1 MKNVSLISIRFNPKL
16 LTMSYTLFELSKISE
31 KEIITISSSDLQQ
44 WWSEQFQGAD
54 DYISLEGGRAFQN
67 AFLEFTDH
75 KQQEENLSFFKGG
88 WTLKIKAGLA
98 KAALSGAF
106 MCSLFSMLPEFQVA
120 ASVLP
125 GVIPFLFE
133 IEKIS
138 LSKKEDYI
146 LAKLLVKDEV
156 KKHLHSADE
165 LYNKLPKEIR
175 RDFNRLDFIDFLDK
189 LDMAGHIKRKTT
201 GEYQLSGKKR
211 FKLSFI

>member
-1 MKNVSLISIRFNPKL
+1 
-16 LTMSYTLFELSKISE
+16 MSYTLFELSNVPE
-31 KEIITISSSDLQQ
+31 KEIIIIGSSDLQT

-54 DYISLEGGRAFQN
+54 DYITLEGGRAFQD
-67 AFLEFTDH
+67 AFLEYTGH
-75 KQQEENLSFFKGG
+75 KKQDEKLSFFKGG
-88 WTLKIKAGLA
+88 WTIKIKAGLV

-106 MCSLFSMLPEFQVA
+106 MCSVFSMIPEFQVA

-146 LAKLLVKDEV
+146 LAKLLVRDEV

-165 LYNKLPKEIR
+165 LYDKLPKKIR
-175 RDFNRLDFIDFLDK
+175 QDINHLDFLDFLEK
-189 LDMAGHIKRKTT
+189 LDMAGHIKRKTS

-211 FKLSFI
+211 FKITFV